1 MTQIYNNKM
10 RKLISAR
17 NVMIVRENHDN
28 IPVFVHFTS

>member
-1 MTQIYNNKM
+1 MTQIYNKKM
-10 RKLISAR
+10 RKLISAI